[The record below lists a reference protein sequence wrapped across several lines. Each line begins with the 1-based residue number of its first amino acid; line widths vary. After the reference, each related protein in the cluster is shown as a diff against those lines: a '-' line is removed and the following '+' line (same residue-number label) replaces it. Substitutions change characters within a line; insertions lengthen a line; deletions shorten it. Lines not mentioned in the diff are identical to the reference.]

1 MANAGTPGARQKTR
15 NAKTAVS
22 SGLILIVI
30 IVVVLALVYLRIK
43 VEGIRLGYEIS
54 WNKKETKELFKEY
67 QILKSEFMKSISP
80 ESLENTVMELG
91 FKFPTQGDIIYIE
104 QRQIL
109 SDKME

>member
-1 MANAGTPGARQKTR
+1 VATSRTLGARQKIK

-22 SGLILIVI
+22 GGLILIVI
-30 IVVVLALVYLRIK
+30 IAVVLALVYLRIK

-54 WNKKETKELFKEY
+54 WNEKETKELLKEN

-80 ESLENTVMELG
+80 ESLENAAMELG

-104 QRQIL
+104 RKQIL